1 MKKTIFVFIAG
12 LLLAAGNLYAETEVS
27 ALYKKMEKADC

>member
-1 MKKTIFVFIAG
+1 MKKTIFAFIAG
-12 LLLAAGNLYAETEVS
+12 LLLVAANLYAETDAS

>member
-1 MKKTIFVFIAG
+1 MKKTIFAIIAG
-12 LLLAAGNLYAETEVS
+12 LLFAAGNLYAETEAS

>member
-1 MKKTIFVFIAG
+1 MKKTIFAFIAG
-12 LLLAAGNLYAETEVS
+12 LLFAAGNLYAETEAC